1 MFQSTIYSIVFYHYK
16 VTVSTCVGLLL
27 GLGIS
32 VCGGIILGIR
42 KLKLKNHSY
51 KDIENQILDIQSHQ
65 MSSSSAKTM
74 YSNPIVHF
82 ITSFAGTGNSTGYEQ
97 LRDVEGEEFGRQSR
111 ETKPRPKPVTVDT
124 GSQVCLEI
132 IGKRERRNQCEN
144 LGDGEGTPREGFI
157 QDIFEESTTSNPG
170 ANTTTGSK
178 VTGEEDARLS
188 AQYTC
193 AVCLDDLCL
202 GNTNMTTTGCG
213 HTFHLSCLLKSLSA
227 KNLCPMCRWPLEDVR
242 TKQQPSNMLT
252 PVSAEQIIS
261 EEVSYFPNAAH
272 LQSMMTSRRPERRLK
287 DTLRVFGF
295 VLLRSVAEYVHDENL
310 PAGWYDDGESDGDED
325 EESDNEDGTDGT
337 DATENDEEREEDDRE
352 EEEEEDPET
361 GFIMDTHGRRQ

>member
-188 AQYTC
+188 AQYTRALYVWMIC
-193 AVCLDDLCL
+193 V
-202 GNTNMTTTGCG
+202 
-213 HTFHLSCLLKSLSA
+213 
-227 KNLCPMCRWPLEDVR
+227 LEI
-242 TKQQPSNMLT
+242 
-252 PVSAEQIIS
+252 QI
-261 EEVSYFPNAAH
+261 
-272 LQSMMTSRRPERRLK
+272 
-287 DTLRVFGF
+287 
-295 VLLRSVAEYVHDENL
+295 
-310 PAGWYDDGESDGDED
+310 
-325 EESDNEDGTDGT
+325 
-337 DATENDEEREEDDRE
+337 
-352 EEEEEDPET
+352 
-361 GFIMDTHGRRQ
+361 